1 MDAAVP
7 PPNPAAAGYPA
18 AFELDRAEH
27 IANWRPLVHWL
38 LIIPHVLVLYVLAI
52 VAEFVSFIAWFA
64 ILFTGNLPE
73 GMAGLIGLYIRYT
86 NRVNGYF
93 LFMREEYPP
102 FSFETTP
109 QDPGDYPPVRT
120 QVAPELEGR
129 NRLTVAFRFI
139 LVIPQYLVLFVLGIV
154 AFFAT
159 IGGFFAVLFTGKWP
173 LGLQE
178 FVLGVIRWSTRVTAY
193 AFLLVDEYPP
203 FSLE

>member
-1 MDAAVP
+1 MLL
-7 PPNPAAAGYPA
+7 AG
-18 AFELDRAEH
+18 
-27 IANWRPLVHWL
+27 
-38 LIIPHVLVLYVLAI
+38 
-52 VAEFVSFIAWFA
+52 
-64 ILFTGNLPE
+64 
-73 GMAGLIGLYIRYT
+73 
-86 NRVNGYF
+86 
-93 LFMREEYPP
+93 
-102 FSFETTP
+102 TP

-139 LVIPQYLVLFVLGIV
+139 LVIPQYIVLFVLGVV

-193 AFLLVDEYPP
+193 AFGVP
-203 FSLE
+203 